1 MKKSYPFPL
10 ISFCRKGPW
19 ENSGLPN
26 AILQALKE
34 RSELRIESYDSKN
47 ISTDKDPLYKDF
59 LYKIMNPQTQAILF
73 KNNYLPNVPKFVFL
87 EDETHLK
94 ELKKEGYWNDI
105 LGFITTERNR
115 EPIEGRPCY
124 FFGDT
129 TKIVDFLSKNIFQK
143 VESTLHGLVLLG
155 GKGKRMKQDKGA
167 LDYFGK
173 PQSEHVYELLSSLC
187 DDVYVSCRSEQQ
199 KSDHLK

>member
-59 LYKIMNPQTQAILF
+59 LYKINKDFSNMQISIFLVCFNLDFGQHPVSRHVQAFRGAPRPAPGGPFAAPGGHGRLRAAAGGHGR
-73 KNNYLPNVPKFVFL
+73 PRAAAS
-87 EDETHLK
+87 
-94 ELKKEGYWNDI
+94 G
-105 LGFITTERNR
+105 RR
-115 EPIEGRPCY
+115 EPDIP
-124 FFGDT
+124 
-129 TKIVDFLSKNIFQK
+129 S
-143 VESTLHGLVLLG
+143 
-155 GKGKRMKQDKGA
+155 
-167 LDYFGK
+167 
-173 PQSEHVYELLSSLC
+173 
-187 DDVYVSCRSEQQ
+187 
-199 KSDHLK
+199 